1 MADIIVLRGSYNN
14 LVGGIPVTSISNYGD
29 TTEEDLYGQDI
40 ASCISYLLGEGL
52 TLQFQSA
59 DSSGYTATFI
69 RPDTVP
75 QSPIVTLLQS
85 RVGTVVTLLTDAGA
99 VTGTLLPLGTDVA
112 QLLEESGDIVLVPF
126 AQINGVI

>member
-14 LVGGIPVTSISNYGD
+14 LVGGIPVTTISNYGD
-29 TTEEDLYGQDI
+29 TNGEDLYGKDI
-40 ASCISYLLGEGL
+40 ASCISYLLEEGL

-59 DSSGYTATFI
+59 DSSGYTVMFI
-69 RPDTVP
+69 RPDPVP

-112 QLLEESGDIVLVPF
+112 QLLEESGDTVLVMF
-126 AQINGVI
+126 IQINGVI